1 MDKVKII
8 LKKEI
13 PPLKLDKGILS
24 VSILDIIEG
33 TYDDMFYKII
43 NIISNNGETIITPS
57 YMQHKYFDF
66 FDSIFEDKSLLDG
79 NEYKNISVKDIFLYF
94 NYDKTKCKALT
105 TPDKHIFIE
114 KISTPQ
120 SPSNRITFFN
130 FNNYICKCMDSI
142 TVFKLKSSNSLNY
155 SKLLFGYKFDIYFT
169 LVVIV
174 FLMYIYIINTF
185 GKSLSVFGRNIKEIH
200 IYGLKDIIDNIL
212 FSEKDD
218 YRFTDIVLENLYPLF
233 IKFHINPHISE
244 LINPSYM
251 SNKFN
256 IFIDIES

>member
-8 LKKEI
+8 LNKETL
-13 PPLKLDKGILS
+13 PLKLDKGILS

-33 TYDDMFYKII
+33 TYDDMFYKIV

-57 YMQHKYFDF
+57 YMQDKYFDF
-66 FDSIFEDKSLLDG
+66 FDSIFQDKSLLDG
-79 NEYKNISVKDIFLYF
+79 DKYKNISIKDIFLYF
-94 NYDKTKCKALT
+94 NYDETKCKALT
-105 TPDKHIFIE
+105 TPNKHIFIE
-114 KISTPQ
+114 KISTPP
-120 SPSNRITFFN
+120 SPSNRLTFSN
-130 FNNYICKCMDSI
+130 FINYMDSN
-142 TVFKLKSSNSLNY
+142 TLSVLQLSKSLNY
-155 SKLLFGYKFDIYFT
+155 GKFLFGYKFDIYFT

-185 GKSLSVFGRNIKEIH
+185 SKSFSVFGRTVKEIH

-218 YRFTDIVLENLYPLF
+218 YKFTDIVLENLYPLF

-244 LINPSYM
+244 LINPSYL

-256 IFIDIES
+256 IFTDLES